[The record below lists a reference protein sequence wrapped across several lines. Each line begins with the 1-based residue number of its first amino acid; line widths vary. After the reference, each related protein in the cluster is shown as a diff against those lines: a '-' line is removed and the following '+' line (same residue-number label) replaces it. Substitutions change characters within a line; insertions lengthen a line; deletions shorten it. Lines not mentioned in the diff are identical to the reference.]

1 MESAI
6 YLFFSILLGILQ
18 GLTEFLPISSSGH
31 LALIKHLLS
40 LDLESVPLFLDTIL
54 HLGTLVAVFI
64 VFADDLLAIARE
76 GWQTVRERNWR
87 EAWRERPHVRLIVW
101 IAVATIPA
109 VIVGFTLVDVFDRAF
124 TNVRMIGVA
133 LLITAALLLAS
144 RWAPPAKVDMRGLG
158 WGRSLIV
165 GLVQAAAITPG
176 ISRSGSTIVAG
187 MMTGLERETAAR
199 LSFLISIPAIL
210 GAVLL
215 QALRIKEIPDGFVVA
230 AIGGFIASVVS
241 GYFALKVLLRFVRR
255 GSLYWFG
262 FYCMILGIIA
272 IVGS

>member
-1 MESAI
+1 
-6 YLFFSILLGILQ
+6 
-18 GLTEFLPISSSGH
+18 
-31 LALIKHLLS
+31 
-40 LDLESVPLFLDTIL
+40 LDLDEAPLLLDTIL

-76 GWQTVRERNWR
+76 GWLTLRERNWR
-87 EAWRERPHVRLIVW
+87 DAWRERPHVRMIVW
-101 IAVATIPA
+101 IVVATIPA
-109 VIVGFTLVDVFDRAF
+109 VIVGFTLADAFERAF
-124 TNVRMIGVA
+124 ADIRLIGIA
-133 LLITAALLLAS
+133 LLVTATLLLAS
-144 RWAPPAKVDMRGLG
+144 RWAPPAKVDMRSLG

-165 GLVQAAAITPG
+165 GLAQAAAITPG

-187 MMTGLERETAAR
+187 LMAGLERETAAR

-215 QALRIKEIPDGFVVA
+215 QAVKIETIPDGFFLA
-230 AIGGFIASVVS
+230 AACGFVASVIS

-262 FYCMILGIIA
+262 FYCMILGIVA